1 VRDHADGEPVIRDY
15 DFHPPDDLRL
25 FPMPRSGVLRFDD
38 EVFVAQIRYGD
49 IVVRHYAWRDHWFK
63 INCTTDLRSRFIE
76 TTAPDDV
83 PPFTFNCD
91 IATPMLRRDDAVFAV
106 DLWLDVLVRR
116 DGATH
121 AVYDDDEFGEA
132 LTLGLLSQREAAG
145 ARAGLD
151 ELVDL
156 IERRA
161 LVDFLAEVHPFVPT
175 DVPEAPA
182 MKRVELTD
190 AEPLLPR
197 LRASW

>member
-1 VRDHADGEPVIRDY
+1 VIRDY

-38 EVFVAQIRYGD
+38 EVFVAQVRYGD
-49 IVVRHYAWRDHWFK
+49 VVVRHYAWCDRWFK
-63 INCTTDLRSRFIE
+63 INCTTDLGGRFIE

-91 IATPMLRRDDAVFAV
+91 LATPMVRRDDAVFAV
-106 DLWLDVLVRR
+106 DLWLDVLVRG
-116 DGATH
+116 DGVTH
-121 AVYDDDEFGEA
+121 GVYDGDEFDEA
-132 LTLGLLSQREAAG
+132 LTRGLLSEREVAG

-161 LVDFLAEVHPFVPT
+161 LVDFLAEVHPFVPA
-175 DVPEAPA
+175 DVPEAPS
-182 MKRVELTD
+182 MERVGLGEAELLRPG
-190 AEPLLPR
+190 A
-197 LRASW
+197 RASW